1 MQGFRYRPEMMQGVP
16 EELTQSL
23 KQYEDWFLVGAEKLK
38 EITAHFVEELAKGLS
53 VEGGSIPMDV
63 TWVTKLPTGRER
75 GQILTVDM
83 GGTNLRVCEVCLG
96 AGKGDFEQIQ
106 RKYKLPDEVKTCTSE
121 VLWDFIAEKLASFLE
136 DHHAGRI
143 SKEPLPM
150 SFTFSFP
157 VDQRSIRSGILQRWT
172 KNFNVPGVEGN
183 DVVPQLEAA
192 LKKQN
197 VPLKVV
203 ALINDTTG
211 TLVAS
216 HYRDPQIKI
225 GSIFSTGCNAAY
237 MEDCRSIPK
246 LRDSGLPEDGTV
258 IINTEYG
265 AFDNERKV
273 LPLTPFDH
281 QIDKQSV
288 RPGTQIYEKM
298 VAGLYIGEMLR
309 LILITL
315 HEEGRLFKGQDVTRL
330 RVENSLEASFLSI
343 AEMDISEGLVDMKE
357 EFEENLALHPTL
369 DELKSCRYLIG
380 LIATRAARLY
390 ACGIAAICKKRNIR
404 QCHVGVDG
412 SLFNKYS
419 MFKGRAAQA
428 LREILDWPSGE
439 MDLIALNAAE
449 DGSGVGA
456 ALVAC
461 LTLELTASLSSLG
474 KVCWMRLEH
483 EVIRFTI
490 IPDQGTQVWATIPV
504 GAIFDDSTYELESN
518 SDAINLEINV
528 SVLNRALRSAWGA
541 SSSQLRLTKK
551 DKTPILALT
560 VLSSEW
566 TEGNM
571 ALATTDEAE
580 DPDHPPEGPNE
591 TIGEKGPR
599 ERQTYVTQEIPIKI
613 LHEVAVE
620 GLHEPHCPDPEV
632 HIILPNLSHLKSIS
646 DRFTKLASSDSKS
659 HQPGV
664 MAVDAPGMH
673 TISFGGENDK
683 TSATTSSTNNA
694 PKLELSANMHGSLRL
709 AIATDEIRIA
719 SVWSDLVNPPLAAG
733 QMTQEEIDRLPSER
747 NRMRDA
753 DNDEEGW
760 AKVRIDGKDWSR
772 VLSIGRLSPKV
783 VACFINEMALVL
795 YVYLPG
801 SWNGE
806 ESCLTYYIN
815 SFTA

>member
-1 MQGFRYRPEMMQGVP
+1 MQGFRYRPEILQGVP
-16 EELTQSL
+16 AELAQSL
-23 KQYEDWFLVGAEKLK
+23 KQYEDWFLVDADILK
-38 EITAHFVEELAKGLS
+38 EITAHFVEELVKGLS
-53 VEGGSIPMDV
+53 VDGGSIFSTMWTGIPMNV
-63 TWVTKLPTGRER
+63 TWVTKLPNGCEK
-75 GQILTVDM
+75 GQVLTVDM
-83 GGTNLRVCEVCLG
+83 GGTSLRVCEVCLG
-96 AGKGDFEQIQ
+96 AGEREFYQIQ
-106 RKYKLPDEVKTCTSE
+106 RKYKLPDDAKTRTTD
-121 VLWDFIAEKLASFLE
+121 VFWDFIAEKLASFLE
-136 DHHAGRI
+136 DHHAGRMPK
-143 SKEPLPM
+143 SPLPI

-183 DVVPQLEAA
+183 DIVPQLEAA
-192 LKKQN
+192 LKRNN

-203 ALINDTTG
+203 ALVNDTTG

-216 HYRDPQIKI
+216 HYRDPEVKI

-237 MEDCRSIPK
+237 MEECRFIPK
-246 LRDSGLPEDGTV
+246 LRDSGLPEDGSV

-265 AFDNERKV
+265 AFDNKRAV
-273 LPLTPFDH
+273 LPLTPLDH

-288 RPGTQIYEKM
+288 IPGTQIYEKM

-315 HEEGRLFKGQDVTRL
+315 HEDT
-330 RVENSLEASFLSI
+330 SFLSI
-343 AEMDISEGLVDMKE
+343 AEMDISEGSVDMKE
-357 EFEENLALHPTL
+357 EFEENLGIRPTL
-369 DELKSCRYLIG
+369 DELKTCRYLIG

-390 ACGIAAICKKRNIR
+390 ACGIAAICKKKNMR
-404 QCHVGVDG
+404 QRYVGVN
-412 SLFNKYS
+412 SSIFNRYD
-419 MFKGRAAQA
+419 MLKGRAAQA
-428 LREILDWPSGE
+428 LREILDWAPGE
-439 MDLIALNAAE
+439 ADLVALKAAE

-456 ALVAC
+456 ALVAS

-474 KVCWMRLEH
+474 KVCWMRLEY

-504 GAIFDDSTYELESN
+504 GTIFDDSTYELESN

-528 SVLNRALRSAWGA
+528 SILNRALRSAWGA
-541 SSSQLRLTKK
+541 STSQLRLTKK
-551 DKTPILALT
+551 DKAPILALT

-580 DPDHPPEGPNE
+580 DPDNPPEGPNE
-591 TIGEKGPR
+591 TIGERGPR
-599 ERQTYVTQEIPIKI
+599 ERQTYITQEIPIKI

-632 HIILPNLSHLKSIS
+632 HIILPNLFHLKSIS

-659 HQPGV
+659 RQPGV
-664 MAVDAPGMH
+664 MAADAPGMR
-673 TISFGGENDK
+673 TTSFGGENDR
-683 TSATTSSTNNA
+683 TSAPTLSTNNA

-709 AIATDEIRIA
+709 SIATDEIRIA

-733 QMTQEEIDRLPSER
+733 QMTQEEISQLPSER
-747 NRMRDA
+747 NRMQDA
-753 DNDEEGW
+753 EGDEEGW
-760 AKVRIDGKDWSR
+760 AKVRIDGRDWSR